1 MVIFQVSDYVS
12 LPGLGLITAR
22 VELVSFIGWMERY
35 RHFEQ
40 IDRQTFDIQTWISAE
55 EDPSSGI
62 SRTDCVSSL
71 SSIAPGFPANLL
83 AVSCPVSAIATD
95 SALAN
100 P

>member
-1 MVIFQVSDYVS
+1 MVIFQVCDYVS

-55 EDPSSGI
+55 EDPSS
-62 SRTDCVSSL
+62 RTDCVSSL